1 MRERHGIFR
10 QPEHTTGYLNAK
22 HFAVPCASGVSADTL
37 AAARASTAR
46 QTPKREP
53 KVSAGTQLH
62 SSPPAPPASPP
73 ASAASVLSSCSA
85 KPALTPASAAALP
98 TFDRGI
104 SAAAL
109 FRDDTTLAAMPSS
122 EDSALL
128 FQLFAWASE
137 ALQGLLALATADNAA
152 AQERV
157 AAAQAELSR
166 AREQCDSPA
175 L

>member
-1 MRERHGIFR
+1 
-10 QPEHTTGYLNAK
+10 
-22 HFAVPCASGVSADTL
+22 
-37 AAARASTAR
+37 
-46 QTPKREP
+46 
-53 KVSAGTQLH
+53 
-62 SSPPAPPASPP
+62 
-73 ASAASVLSSCSA
+73 
-85 KPALTPASAAALP
+85 
-98 TFDRGI
+98 
-104 SAAAL
+104 
-109 FRDDTTLAAMPSS
+109 MPSS